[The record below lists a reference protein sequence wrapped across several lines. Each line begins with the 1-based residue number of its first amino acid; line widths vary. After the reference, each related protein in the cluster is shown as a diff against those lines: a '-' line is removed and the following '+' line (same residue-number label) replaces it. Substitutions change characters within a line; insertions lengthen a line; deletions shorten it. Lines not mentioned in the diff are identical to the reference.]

1 MLKEMNREELK
12 AVDGGAWYDIIS
24 GLFTGGIKDAFFGG
38 YSIGYW
44 IGAEAWQNE
53 NR

>member
-1 MLKEMNREELK
+1 MLKEMNREELM
-12 AVDGGAWYDIIS
+12 AVDGGSWYDIIS
-24 GLFTGGIKDAFFGG
+24 GLFTGNIEKSFFSG
-38 YSIGYW
+38 YRIGYW